1 MSCVQQMGTR
11 TRVRVEA
18 RHAPTGVEMQRDL
31 GFSPSQP
38 PFSKQA
44 LFQWKPTPVAKIPRP
59 SMFPGQVCILCDFPV
74 GVNLYEHLVSQRQA
88 GQPDTD
94 PREKAKAASEE
105 LCLHALQHPRSEQ
118 ADC

>member
-1 MSCVQQMGTR
+1 MHPQAWRCSGI
-11 TRVRVEA
+11 RV
-18 RHAPTGVEMQRDL
+18 
-31 GFSPSQP
+31 SPPASLP
-38 PFSKQA
+38 SPNKPSSNG
-44 LFQWKPTPVAKIPRP
+44 KPTPVAKIPRP
-59 SMFPGQVCILCDFPV
+59 SMFSGQVCVLCDFPV